1 MCIRTVSGEDILE
14 FSLRTVPGED
24 LFIDRTV
31 SGDVT
36 SSVQLL
42 GTKPTTTIINGSATG
57 SYTPPVG
64 CIYFEMYLLGGS
76 GGGAGGGS
84 LVENRYGGGGG
95 GGNTA
100 YGIFSPATY
109 TYSIGGTRAGA
120 SAGGITGTIGR
131 SASFDTIIAGRG
143 LGGQFALTHSNVFE
157 GQGSEASTNSLLQFG
172 YCTAQPCGA
181 SPGQGGMSLFF
192 GNSSLAE
199 YNVAAPSI
207 GFDGIFGGGGGATGF
222 LEGGDG
228 AAGKLLIIEYY

>member
-57 SYTPPVG
+57 SYTPPAG

-76 GGGAGGGS
+76 GGAAGGGT

-109 TYSIGGTRAGA
+109 AYSILGTRAGA
-120 SAGGITGTIGR
+120 AAGATGTIGR

-143 LGGQFALTHSNVFE
+143 LGGQFALNPSNVFE

-181 SPGQGGMSLFF
+181 SPSQGGMSLFF

-199 YNVAAPSI
+199 YSPGGTSA
-207 GFDGIFGGGGGATGF
+207 GFDGIFGGGGGATGA
-222 LEGGDG
+222 LGGGDG
-228 AAGKLLIIEYY
+228 AAAKLLTIEYY